1 MKLRKKVIIDTDVD
15 FDDYMAIVYLMQNPA
30 VEVIAISVTG
40 CGAVHLNKGVDNIAN
55 LLTLFGK
62 DAQSL
67 PVLRGAKAPMRYSN
81 VFPADVRSGADIHYA
96 AAFPGIN
103 PAPNIHEAQT
113 WLRDFFLKNEDKV
126 TLLSIGGGTNFGQLF
141 LSAQNDKVLDQKIK
155 QGLEKIVM
163 MGGNLLPRY
172 ITPGAMGNIEPTLGD
187 NVVYRNTVAEWNIF
201 IDPLGAKIM
210 LEFGVPVRLVA
221 LNATNEVPIEQS
233 FVDSLNAI
241 DTPQAQFLSAVLA
254 YPDNAAGIGS
264 YLSFWDPLAACTITD
279 PSLVTTD
286 IFKLL
291 VWQEL
296 DEEDDQSASL
306 IVDHVNGAPIE
317 VAIAAS
323 KEAVYAEFLH
333 VLSLPL
339 PDTKR
344 DTKSDTK

>member
-1 MKLRKKVIIDTDVD
+1 MKLRTKVIIDTDVD

-30 VEVIAISVTG
+30 VEVVAISVTG

-62 DAQSL
+62 EAQLL
-67 PVLRGAKAPMRYSN
+67 PVLRGAKAPMLYSN
-81 VFPADVRSGADIHYA
+81 VFPADVRTGADDHYDA
-96 AAFPGIN
+96 PFPATN
-103 PAPNIHEAQT
+103 PAPNIYEAQT
-113 WLRDFFLKNEDKV
+113 WLRDFFLKNEDKITV
-126 TLLSIGGGTNFGQLF
+126 LSIGGGTNFGKLF
-141 LSAQNDKVLDQKIK
+141 LSAQSDELLGQKLKTGI
-155 QGLEKIVM
+155 EKIVM

-172 ITPGAMGNIEPTLGD
+172 ITPGAVGNIVPTLGD
-187 NVVYRNTVAEWNIF
+187 NVYYRNIVAEWNIF
-201 IDPLGAKIM
+201 IDPLGAKTM
-210 LEFGVPVRLVA
+210 FEFGVPIRLIA
-221 LNATNEVPIEQS
+221 LNATNDVPLDQT

-254 YPDNAAGIGS
+254 YPSNASGIGS

-296 DEEDDQSASL
+296 DEEDDHSASL
-306 IVDHVNGAPIE
+306 IVDHVNGTPIE
-317 VAIAAS
+317 VAISAY
-323 KEAVYAEFLH
+323 KEAVYAEFLR

-339 PDTKR
+339 PDTKSEA
-344 DTKSDTK
+344 K

>member
-1 MKLRKKVIIDTDVD
+1 MKPRTKVIIDTDVD

-40 CGAVHLNKGVDNIAN
+40 CGAVHLNKGVDNVAN

-62 DAQSL
+62 DAQLL

-81 VFPADVRSGADIHYA
+81 VFPADVRTGADVHYEA
-96 AAFPGIN
+96 SFPANN
-103 PAPNIHEAQT
+103 PEPNIYEAQT
-113 WLRDFFLKNEDKV
+113 WLRDFFLKSEDKV
-126 TLLSIGGGTNFGQLF
+126 TLLSIGGGTNFGELF
-141 LSAQNDKVLDQKIK
+141 LSAQSDELLEQKIK
-155 QGLEKIVM
+155 ASLEKIVM

-172 ITPGAMGNIEPTLGD
+172 ITPGAMGNIEATLGD
-187 NVVYRNTVAEWNIF
+187 NVYYRNTVAEWNIF

-210 LEFGVPVRLVA
+210 FEFGVPIRLVA
-221 LNATNEVPIEQS
+221 LNATNDVPLDQS

-241 DTPQAQFLSAVLA
+241 ATPQAQFLSAVLA
-254 YPDNAAGIGS
+254 YPSNAAGIGS

-286 IFKLL
+286 IFKLM

-296 DEEDDQSASL
+296 DEEDDQSACL
-306 IVDHVNGAPIE
+306 IVDHVHGTPVE

-339 PDTKR
+339 PDTKSH
-344 DTKSDTK
+344 TT